1 MASDNSI
8 QDKQAR
14 LHRLSHLLY
23 RHPKGLT
30 VREMADLC
38 GVTARTI
45 QRDLKALEEASVPIW
60 QDDEGEKPRYGIIEG
75 YFLPP
80 LRLTLNDASA
90 LYLAARLLTRNTDE
104 HNPHVVSAVSQL
116 AATLPEPMAYALQLA
131 VQEMAQIKVDPDY
144 RDVFETLTLGWA
156 TGRKVRIR
164 YQAAKRPDESEYV
177 IEPYFI
183 EPTERGNTYVIGR
196 VDDRDQVLTFKLDRI
211 RSADLLFDTFEHPE
225 EMYPSELMKHAWG
238 IVFGE
243 PIEEITLHFAPE
255 IARRIDETQWHPSQ
269 KVRPLPNG
277 GREMRLRLSGTWE
290 VVPWIRTW
298 GSMVEVVAPEPLR
311 ETMAAEARALAALY
325 EA

>member
-1 MASDNSI
+1 MAGDDSI
-8 QDKQAR
+8 KDKQAR

-30 VREMADLC
+30 VREMAELC
-38 GVTARTI
+38 GVTPRTI

-60 QDDEGEKPRYGIIEG
+60 QEDDGEKPRYGIIEG

-116 AATLPEPMAYALQLA
+116 AATLPEPMANALQLA
-131 VQEMAQIKVDPDY
+131 VQEMAKIKVDPDY
-144 RDVFETLTLGWA
+144 RDVFEVLTLGWA
-156 TGRKVRIR
+156 TGRQVRIR
-164 YQAAKRPDESEYV
+164 YLSTKRTDEKEYV

-196 VDDRDQVLTFKLDRI
+196 VEGRDQVLTFKLDRI
-211 RSADLLFDTFEHPE
+211 RQAELLYDTFEQPP
-225 EMYPSELMKHAWG
+225 EMYPSQLMSHAWG

-255 IARRIDETQWHPSQ
+255 VARRIDETQWHPSQ
-269 KVRPLPNG
+269 RVETLPNG
-277 GREMRLRLSGTWE
+277 GRQMTLALSGTWE

-298 GSMVEVVAPEPLR
+298 GNMVEVIAPAALR
-311 ETMAAEARALAALY
+311 QTMAEEARALAALY
-325 EA
+325 E